1 MCYRHICEVAGQDGR
16 DKVFDKAQDLAR
28 HGTLTLDGKPA
39 MIRGR
44 LLTFP
49 VITQQAFPHTEIPF
63 AWATIA
69 HVLDHGGHFKS
80 V

>member
-1 MCYRHICEVAGQDGR
+1 MCYKHICEVSGQDGR
-16 DKVFDKAQDLAR
+16 DRIFGKATDLIKQ
-28 HGTLTLDGKPA
+28 GGLTLDGKPA

-49 VITQQAFPHTEIPF
+49 VISQQACPFLQIPF

-69 HVLDHGGHFKS
+69 HVLDHGGHFNS
-80 V
+80 